1 MTISGLIRTPSK
13 FVEITRM
20 CRFIFSATLF
30 SLVVACSGGSDGG
43 PNSASSTRYEAVI
56 DAGSGGTRLF
66 LYKVTPG
73 SYPLVV
79 KVLESENSVQPN
91 GYKEDGINNFTC
103 GDQPGY
109 TPPSAVAPQ
118 VITPLLN
125 TLSSTLQTLNT
136 PKNQVTVNLLATAGM
151 RTSENVCGVAAVNN
165 LYGYIQQD
173 IISAGYKVGDV
184 RTSNGDSEEGVWTW
198 VSLNDYL
205 NNIFKD
211 STRATLNGAPVG
223 VVEVGGSSAQIS
235 YPTSLAPNSTQNIYS
250 VSINGNSFSV
260 FNRTYLGI
268 GSTDARKYMRGST
281 SSPNTMSNQCF
292 PTGLTVDDGD
302 AGYADMIP
310 PGAYNYSA
318 CTGFYTPYISSKIS
332 STAGGYP
339 MVTNSTGNFVG
350 TGGAYYA
357 TDYWDINSA
366 PNLLQSTAI
375 SKCASVSNFPGIDT
389 DENVQTQC
397 SNATYINAL
406 IYNSNVGLFK
416 DNPSLFQGTVSVKSG
431 SGSSTNTFI
440 SWTKGFLMLKYAQ

>member
-1 MTISGLIRTPSK
+1 MSITKFIHASK
-13 FVEITRM
+13 YLGITR
-20 CRFIFSATLF
+20 RLKFILSATLLA
-30 SLVVACSGGSDGG
+30 LVIACSGGSDNGS
-43 PNSASSTRYEAVI
+43 NSSQAPRYEAVI

-73 SYPLVV
+73 SYPQVV
-79 KVLESENSVQPN
+79 KVLESENSIQPN

-103 GDQPGY
+103 GNQPGY
-109 TPPSAVAPQ
+109 SPPSAVAPQ

-125 TLSSTLQTLNT
+125 TLSSTLQSLST
-136 PKNQVTVNLLATAGM
+136 PTNQVTVNLLATAGM
-151 RTSENVCGVAAVNN
+151 RTSEITCGAVAVNN
-165 LYGYIQQD
+165 LYAIIQQD
-173 IISAGYKVGDV
+173 IVSAGYKAGEV

-198 VSLNDYL
+198 ISLNDYL

-211 STRATLNGAPVG
+211 STRPTINAAPVG

-235 YPTSLAPNSTQNIYS
+235 YPTSLAPNSSQNIYS

-260 FNRTYLGI
+260 FNRTYLGM
-268 GSTDARKYMRGST
+268 GSTDARKNMRGTT

-310 PGAYNYSA
+310 PGAYNFSA
-318 CTGFYTPYISSKIS
+318 CTSFYTPYISSTIA
-332 STAGGYP
+332 STPGGDP
-339 MVTNSTGNFVG
+339 MVTNSSGNFVG

-357 TDYWDINSA
+357 TDYWDLNSA
-366 PNLLQSTAI
+366 PNLLQSTTI

-389 DENVQTQC
+389 DENTQAQC

-406 IYNSNVGLFK
+406 IYNSSVGLFK
-416 DNPSLFQGTVSVKSG
+416 GNPSLFQGTVSVKSG
-431 SGSSTNTFI
+431 SGTSTNTFI
-440 SWTKGFLMLKYAQ
+440 SWTKGFLMTKYAQ